1 MRSSGALTRSNDT
14 HGNKKPCKLWND
26 WENWLRHM
34 KLIPVILF
42 SIALPILMSSCATS
56 PQALAPSGIAEQMA
70 QRGVTAST
78 QKRVQAGRVLD
89 FDDILSLAKA
99 GVSDKAIVA
108 YLKSTKAPYRFTT
121 AQLEQ
126 LTNAGAGSDL
136 VNYLGQSIGYYEA
149 SKRNQLGGSKWDS
162 HPYFNDPFFWGA
174 APFDYGFPG
183 EWSDPGLYRES
194 PAMPSRR

>member
-1 MRSSGALTRSNDT
+1 
-14 HGNKKPCKLWND
+14 
-26 WENWLRHM
+26 M
-34 KLIPVILF
+34 KLLPVIISCVAMTVLLN
-42 SIALPILMSSCATS
+42 ACATS
-56 PQALAPSGIAEQMA
+56 PQSLAPAGIAAQMA
-70 QRGVTAST
+70 KQGVPAST

-89 FDDILSLAKA
+89 FHDIMSLAKA

-108 YLKSTKAPYRFTT
+108 YLKSTKAPYKFNT

-126 LTNAGAGSDL
+126 LSNAGVGSTL
-136 VNYLGQSIGYYEA
+136 VNYLGQSVGYYEA

-162 HPYFNDPFFWGA
+162 HPYFNDPFFWGN

-183 EWSDPGLYRES
+183 EWGDEDFYRGS

>member
-1 MRSSGALTRSNDT
+1 MGFLTLSDDA
-14 HGNKKPCKLWND
+14 HGNKKPCKPWNA
-26 WENWLRHM
+26 WENWSQTM
-34 KLIPVILF
+34 KFIPVILF
-42 SIALPILMSSCATS
+42 SIALPFVMSSCATS
-56 PQALAPSGIAEQMA
+56 QQALAPAGVAAQMA
-70 QRGVTAST
+70 QHGVPAST

-89 FDDILSLAKA
+89 FDDIMSLAKA

-108 YLKSTKAPYRFTT
+108 YLKSTKAPYKFNT

-126 LTNAGAGSDL
+126 LSNAGAGSTL

-183 EWSDPGLYRES
+183 EWSEPGLYRVS

>member
-1 MRSSGALTRSNDT
+1 MGFLTRSNDA
-14 HGNKKPCKLWND
+14 HGNKKPCKRWNA
-26 WENWLRHM
+26 WENWSQTM
-34 KLIPVILF
+34 KFIPVILF
-42 SIALPILMSSCATS
+42 SIAIPFVMSSCATS
-56 PQALAPSGIAEQMA
+56 PQALAPAGVAAQMA
-70 QRGVTAST
+70 QHGVPAST

-89 FDDILSLAKA
+89 FDDIMSLSKA
-99 GVSDKAIVA
+99 GVSDQAIVA
-108 YLKSTKAPYRFTT
+108 YLKSTKAPYKFTT

-126 LTNAGAGSDL
+126 LTNVGAGSTL

-183 EWSDPGLYRES
+183 EWSDPGLYRVS

>member
-1 MRSSGALTRSNDT
+1 MGFVTRSDYA
-14 HGNKKPCKLWND
+14 HGNKKPCKPWNA
-26 WENWLRHM
+26 WENWPQTMRF
-34 KLIPVILF
+34 IPVILF
-42 SIALPILMSSCATS
+42 SIALPFVMSSCATS
-56 PQALAPSGIAEQMA
+56 QHALAPSGIAAQMA
-70 QRGVTAST
+70 QHGVPAST

-89 FDDILSLAKA
+89 FDDIMCLAKA

-126 LTNAGAGSDL
+126 LTNAGAGSTL
-136 VNYLGQSIGYYEA
+136 VNYLGQSIGYYEV
-149 SKRNQLGGSKWDS
+149 SKRNQLGGNKWDS
-162 HPYFNDPFFWGA
+162 HPYFSDPFFWGA

-183 EWSDPGLYRES
+183 EWSDPGLYRVS

>member
-1 MRSSGALTRSNDT
+1 
-14 HGNKKPCKLWND
+14 
-26 WENWLRHM
+26 M
-34 KLIPVILF
+34 KFIPVILF
-42 SIALPILMSSCATS
+42 SIALPFVISSCATS
-56 PQALAPSGIAEQMA
+56 QHTVAPAGIAAQMA
-70 QRGVTAST
+70 QHGVPAST

-89 FDDILSLAKA
+89 FDDIMSLAKA

-121 AQLEQ
+121 PQLEQ
-126 LTNAGAGSDL
+126 LTNAGAGSTL

-183 EWSDPGLYRES
+183 EWSDPGLYRVS

>member
-1 MRSSGALTRSNDT
+1 MGFLTRSNDS
-14 HGNKKPCKLWND
+14 HGNKKPCKRWNA
-26 WENWLRHM
+26 WENWNQTM
-34 KLIPVILF
+34 KFIPVILF
-42 SIALPILMSSCATS
+42 SIAIPFVMSSCATS
-56 PQALAPSGIAEQMA
+56 QQALAPAGVAAQMA
-70 QRGVTAST
+70 QHGVPAST

-89 FDDILSLAKA
+89 FDDIMSLSKA
-99 GVSDKAIVA
+99 GVSDQAIVA
-108 YLKSTKAPYRFTT
+108 YLKSTKAPYKFTT

-126 LTNAGAGSDL
+126 LTNVGAGSTL

-183 EWSDPGLYRES
+183 EWSDPGLYRVS